1 MTMTSAATAVP
12 AQREPQLAGQTVI
25 VIGGSSG
32 VGFETARRA
41 RAEGADIILTGR
53 NPDRLQHAAAEI
65 GARQTGAFNA
75 NDPAALNRFFQGLPS
90 RDPGRPKAH
99 RHTGALAS
107 PGVRRV
113 G

>member
-1 MTMTSAATAVP
+1 M
-12 AQREPQLAGQTVI
+12 
-25 VIGGSSG
+25 IGGSAG
-32 VGFETARRA
+32 IGLGAARRA
-41 RAEGADIILTGR
+41 RAEGADVILTGR

-90 RDPGRPKAH
+90 RDRGRPKAH

-107 PGVRRV
+107 AGVRRV